1 MRMRNGVMLVV
12 AALTLLCAC
21 VPVSAQSAHGL
32 EVSDARWKYLT
43 AREESNFPQSR
54 SSIGPSMNFSTATVA
69 THHVSALFRNAGAK
83 TVKAVTWEYV
93 FFKDSARTRVLRSYK
108 FRSGKTLRPGESA
121 RLQAWSLRPRA
132 SEHEAVRV
140 TRVEYED
147 GTSWRSPKAEN

>member
-1 MRMRNGVMLVV
+1 MRMRNGMMLVA
-12 AALTLLCAC
+12 AALTLLCVCA
-21 VPVSAQSAHGL
+21 PASAQSPHGL

-83 TVKAVTWEYV
+83 TVKSLTWEYV
-93 FFKDSARTRVLRSYK
+93 FFKDATRTRMLRNYK
-108 FRSGKTLRPGESA
+108 FRSGKKLRPGESA
-121 RLQAWSLRPRA
+121 RLEAWSLKPRA
-132 SEHEAVRV
+132 SEYEAVRV
-140 TRVEYED
+140 VRVEYED